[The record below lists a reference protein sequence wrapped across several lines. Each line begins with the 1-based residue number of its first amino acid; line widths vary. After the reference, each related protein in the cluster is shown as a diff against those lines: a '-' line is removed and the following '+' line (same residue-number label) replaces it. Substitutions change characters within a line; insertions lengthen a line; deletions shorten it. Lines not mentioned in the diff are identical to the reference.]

1 LIVNA
6 TLQAGQGQTRPGAQS
21 HVTAGVAR
29 LGTAGLGPARQGTA
43 GEAWLGT
50 ARRGMAG
57 LGKAG
62 NTRRDGHHYKRPP
75 FSTMKTKPNET
86 ASLEELLGK
95 IAQKHGG
102 TLTPEQVLKAAAP
115 KSSPLHQHFQWDDT
129 EAARQYR
136 LMQAGQLIRR
146 VRITYAPSEGREFRV
161 RAFVNVTPEACEDES
176 PRGHYVSFETAIG
189 IPNYREQLLANAR
202 RDAETFKQK
211 YATLEEVLPIIQAID
226 AGLAR

>member
-1 LIVNA
+1 MA
-6 TLQAGQGQTRPGAQS
+6 
-21 HVTAGVAR
+21 
-29 LGTAGLGPARQGTA
+29 GTARHG
-43 GEAWLGT
+43 
-50 ARRGMAG
+50 RRGMAG
-57 LGKAG
+57 VARQGMAGPGLARQARQARHGAAWPGAARQARPGAARPGPAGRG
-62 NTRRDGHHYKRPP
+62 NTRRDGHHYKRPA
-75 FSTMKTKPNET
+75 FFTMKTKPNET

>member
-1 LIVNA
+1 MKLIKQENEIESKNDEIKKQLEA
-6 TLQAGQGQTRPGAQS
+6 IANRP
-21 HVTAGVAR
+21 
-29 LGTAGLGPARQGTA
+29 AGLNPRTLLT
-43 GEAWLGT
+43 EAANPL
-50 ARRGMAG
+50 
-57 LGKAG
+57 
-62 NTRRDGHHYKRPP
+62 
-75 FSTMKTKPNET
+75 S
-86 ASLEELLGK
+86 SLHKYFE
-95 IAQKHGG
+95 
-102 TLTPEQVLKAAAP
+102 
-115 KSSPLHQHFQWDDT
+115 WDDT

-146 VRITYAPSEGREFRV
+146 VRITYSPSEGREFRV

>member
-1 LIVNA
+1 
-6 TLQAGQGQTRPGAQS
+6 
-21 HVTAGVAR
+21 
-29 LGTAGLGPARQGTA
+29 
-43 GEAWLGT
+43 
-50 ARRGMAG
+50 
-57 LGKAG
+57 
-62 NTRRDGHHYKRPP
+62 
-75 FSTMKTKPNET
+75 MKTKPNET

-129 EAARQYR
+129 EAAKQYR

>member
-1 LIVNA
+1 
-6 TLQAGQGQTRPGAQS
+6 
-21 HVTAGVAR
+21 
-29 LGTAGLGPARQGTA
+29 
-43 GEAWLGT
+43 
-50 ARRGMAG
+50 
-57 LGKAG
+57 
-62 NTRRDGHHYKRPP
+62 
-75 FSTMKTKPNET
+75 MKTKPNET
-86 ASLEELLGK
+86 ASLEEILGK

-161 RAFVNVTPEACEDES
+161 RAFVNVTPEAVEDES
-176 PRGHYVSFETAIG
+176 PRGHYVPFETARL

>member
-1 LIVNA
+1 
-6 TLQAGQGQTRPGAQS
+6 
-21 HVTAGVAR
+21 
-29 LGTAGLGPARQGTA
+29 
-43 GEAWLGT
+43 
-50 ARRGMAG
+50 MAG